1 MDAKQIIEVLL
12 SIKLDFEERVL
23 ACKIEEALSE
33 MDCEI
38 GHLIIAA
45 KYLFAEAS

>member
-12 SIKLDFEERVL
+12 SIQLDPEELAL
-23 ACKIEEALSE
+23 ACEVEEALSE
-33 MDCEI
+33 MECEI

-45 KYLFAEAS
+45 KYLFAS